1 MLLPRDQALLDAVV
15 AHGMSA
21 PAAGRLM
28 RMTPRQVRR
37 RVHALCN
44 MMADPQFRRV
54 MRLLPRLKPL
64 EARMAMMHYCQGVPK
79 CRIAQLLK
87 RSERSVYRA
96 LDHING
102 KLEVYTLRYH
112 FRQDSF

>member
-1 MLLPRDQALLDAVV
+1 MLLPHDQALLEAVV
-15 AHGMSA
+15 VHGMSA

-28 RMTPRQVRR
+28 RMTPKQVRR
-37 RVHALCN
+37 RVHALCK

-54 MRLLPRLKPL
+54 MRLLPRLKPT
-64 EARMAMMHYCQGVPK
+64 EARMARMYYCQGVSK
-79 CRIAQLLK
+79 RGIAHLLGK
-87 RSERSVYRA
+87 SEQAVYRA